1 MKGYVYKITS
11 PSTDKIYIG
20 STVALLSTR
29 LSNHKSSKN
38 CASREILIND
48 DAIIELLEEID
59 FMDMKEL
66 RLVERRYYDLN
77 VENCVNYYRP
87 IITEEER
94 TIKKKE
100 CNEINKH
107 IIKEWRVNNNEKIE
121 CKCGGKYLRQHKS
134 THFKT
139 AKHQKY
145 LMSV

>member
-1 MKGYVYKITS
+1 MKGYIYKITS

-38 CASREILIND
+38 CASREIVIND
-48 DAIIELLEEID
+48 DAEIILLEEID
-59 FMDMKEL
+59 FVDIKEL

-77 VENCVNYYRP
+77 EEKCVNYNRP

-94 TIKKKE
+94 VMKKRE
-100 CNEINKH
+100 CNEMFRDVIR
-107 IIKEWRVNNNEKIE
+107 EWRVNNNEKINCE
-121 CKCGGKYLRQHKS
+121 CGGKYLRQHKS

-139 AKHQKY
+139 LKHQKY
-145 LMSV
+145 LMGV